1 MLRDGMMLPFVQLEF
16 AGEIGLPEGRY
27 VSRAEAGEEVL
38 VVQLPGAPRAGKR
51 RRRGRVGST
60 SETESVPITRVTVVS
75 AQRLEP
81 KQAERWLAEV
91 SGDPE
96 ARTRQVRS
104 ATRLLNHALH
114 ALRAAA
120 RDPLIQDV
128 GASRALALRIGF
140 GTGEQ
145 VADGRWTEAR
155 QLPPPPRSRREEI
168 DPQQRIAAVL
178 GGRDSVE
185 PAETLF
191 LRAQLDLEQER
202 PLEAAY
208 GLDAAEAAL
217 ADAPG
222 KVREDLGGR
231 IAKLRSRLQG

>member
-1 MLRDGMMLPFVQLEF
+1 MMLPFVQLEF
-16 AGEIGLPEGRY
+16 AGAIGLPEGRY

-38 VVQLPGAPRAGKR
+38 VAQLPGAPRAGSR
-51 RRRGRVGST
+51 RRRGRPSGP
-60 SETESVPITRVTVVS
+60 SETESVPISRVTVVS
-75 AQRLEP
+75 AQRLDP
-81 KQAERWLAEV
+81 KQAERWLADL

-96 ARTRQVRS
+96 GRTGQVRA
-104 ATRLLNHALH
+104 ATRLLNRALH

-128 GASRALALRIGF
+128 GASRALAIRIGY

-145 VADGRWTEAR
+145 VAEGRWTEAR
-155 QLPPPPRSRREEI
+155 QLPPPPRGRREEI

-178 GGRDSVE
+178 GGRESVE
-185 PAETLF
+185 PAETLL

-217 ADAPG
+217 ADASSAET
-222 KVREDLGGR
+222 RDDLAGR
-231 IAKLRSRLQG
+231 IAKARSRLDA